1 MRIPSTPLGK
11 AQALALAAS
20 REGPKDGSAYR
31 AVEAAK
37 QYAGVN
43 LNMTYEAGLQALDPR
58 NFSGPL
64 WDQLT
69 GIKST
74 VVELP
79 APDMYSK
86 PIAEHIAGSGAFDV
100 LDLQPQWTP
109 ALADGGVIA
118 PLDDYIAKYM
128 NMADLEDYHPLYKA
142 LPTYKGKTWGFFDD
156 GDMFALY
163 YRKDIFED
171 PKLMEAYQAKFNKK
185 LEVPKSWE
193 DYVQV
198 AQFITDQMAPNVY
211 GAGHFRKAGSPG
223 NQFDFMQQYRANGGV
238 FFDGDMKAMLASD
251 AGVKTLEN
259 MKAANAA
266 SIPGNNELDAVS
278 LWVAWL
284 QGKIAMIYSWPPT
297 GRMSAGYSQSDKAI
311 SFIPQSSI
319 AGKVGYAIVPGGH
332 PEHAFGFN
340 KALAADSANP
350 EAAYLF
356 MQWACSPPV
365 SLARCMLPYALRDP
379 YRISHFKSELYG
391 ELFPSAP
398 EYLKNLNNSA
408 NVGLL
413 DPIMPGAQDYQLSL
427 DRMCTSVWAGTDPME
442 ALQDRRGGMG
452 RDHRE
457 SRRRFA
463 EGLLRG
469 VPQAARRHRRKHG
482 RGFGHGRDAL
492 VSPST
497 GSRRL
502 VGGSSH
508 RHSSP
513 GLSCSGGE
521 RRKFKDGS
529 RGRAGATMADA
540 AAIQSNFPGAPRR
553 RLPSASR
560 SDWRFKWLLVTP
572 AALLILAISI
582 YPLVFSLWVIFVN
595 YDFQIP
601 GSCLRRPEEFQPGH
615 LRPGGP
621 LLALG
626 HLRADLFRRR
636 RRVSSRPRHRHGDGE
651 YLPGQGTRHLH
662 HHRAAFHFAG
672 DCRPGLGPAP
682 AAAIRSDELPARP
695 ARRPRC
701 DDQLAYGVPL

>member
-1 MRIPSTPLGK
+1 MNDRERRDFEAGLAAEVDAWLRGEPTRRDLIKKFGQAAGMLALSGGALPSFVSSALAQAQMQLEDPSTPLGK

-20 REGPKDGSAYR
+20 TEGPKDGSAYR

-37 QYAGVN
+37 QYSGVT
-43 LNMTYEAGLQALDPR
+43 LSLTYEAGLQALDPR

-64 WDQLT
+64 WEQLT
-69 GIKST
+69 GIKTT

-79 APDMYSK
+79 SPDMYSK
-86 PIAEHIAGSGAFDV
+86 PVAEHIAGSGAYDV

-171 PKLMEAYQAKFNKK
+171 PKLNEAYQAKFGKK

-193 DYVQV
+193 DYIQV
-198 AQFITDQMAPNVY
+198 AQFITDNMAPNVY
-211 GAGHFRKAGSPG
+211 GAGHFRKAASPG
-223 NQFDFMQQYRANGGV
+223 NQFDFMQQYRSNGGV
-238 FFDGDMKAMLASD
+238 FFDDNMKAQLASD
-251 AGVKTLEN
+251 AGVKTLNN

-266 SIPGNNELDAVS
+266 SIPGNEELDAVS

-340 KALAADSANP
+340 KGLAADSANI
-350 EAAYLF
+350 EAAYLY
-356 MQWACSPPV
+356 MQWSCSPPV

-413 DPIMPGAQDYQLSL
+413 DPIMPGAQDYQLTL

-442 ALQDRRGGMG
+442 ALKTAA
-452 RDHRE
+452 
-457 SRRRFA
+457 A
-463 EGLLRG
+463 EWDMTTDNLGAELQKAFYEEFLKL
-469 VPQAARRHRRKHG
+469 P
-482 RGFGHGRDAL
+482 
-492 VSPST
+492 
-497 GSRRL
+497 
-502 VGGSSH
+502 
-508 RHSSP
+508 
-513 GLSCSGGE
+513 
-521 RRKFKDGS
+521 
-529 RGRAGATMADA
+529 GATVG
-540 AAIQSNFPGAPRR
+540 NT
-553 RLPSASR
+553 
-560 SDWRFKWLLVTP
+560 V
-572 AALLILAISI
+572 
-582 YPLVFSLWVIFVN
+582 
-595 YDFQIP
+595 
-601 GSCLRRPEEFQPGH
+601 E
-615 LRPGGP
+615 
-621 LLALG
+621 ALG
-626 HLRADLFRRR
+626 MAVKL
-636 RRVSSRPRHRHGDGE
+636 
-651 YLPGQGTRHLH
+651 
-662 HHRAAFHFAG
+662 
-672 DCRPGLGPAP
+672 
-682 AAAIRSDELPARP
+682 
-695 ARRPRC
+695 
-701 DDQLAYGVPL
+701 

>member
-1 MRIPSTPLGK
+1 MNDRERRDFQAGLSAEVDAWLRGEPTRRTFIKKAGQAMGMLALSGTALTPLTNWALAQAAVDLADPSTPLGK
-11 AQALALAAS
+11 AQAAALKAS
-20 REGPKDGSAYR
+20 TDGPTDGSAYR
-31 AVEAAK
+31 AAQAAK
-37 QYAGVN
+37 QFSGVN

-64 WDQLT
+64 WEQLT

-79 APDMYSK
+79 SPDMYSK
-86 PIAEHIAGSGAFDV
+86 PIAEHIAGSGAYDV

-118 PLDDYIAKYM
+118 PLDDYIEKYM
-128 NMADLEDYHPLYKA
+128 NKADFEDYHPLYKA

-171 PKLMEAYQAKFNKK
+171 PKMKEAYQAKFNKP

-193 DYVQV
+193 DYIQV

-211 GAGHFRKAGSPG
+211 GAGHFRKAASPG
-223 NQFDFMQQYRANGGV
+223 NQFDFMQQFRSNGGS
-238 FFDGDMKAMLASD
+238 FFDENMKAQLASD
-251 AGVKTLEN
+251 AGVKTLNN

-266 SIPGNNELDAVS
+266 SIPGNEELDAVS

-284 QGKIAMIYSWPPT
+284 QGKVAMIYSWPPT

-379 YRISHFKSELYG
+379 YRISHFKSDLYG
-391 ELFPSAP
+391 ALFPSAP
-398 EYLKNLNNSA
+398 DYLKNLNNSA

-413 DPIMPGAQDYQLSL
+413 DPIIPGAQDYQVSL

-442 ALQDRRGGMG
+442 AL
-452 RDHRE
+452 
-457 SRRRFA
+457 
-463 EGLLRG
+463 
-469 VPQAARRHRRKHG
+469 K
-482 RGFGHGRDAL
+482 
-492 VSPST
+492 T
-497 GSRRL
+497 
-502 VGGSSH
+502 
-508 RHSSP
+508 
-513 GLSCSGGE
+513 
-521 RRKFKDGS
+521 
-529 RGRAGATMADA
+529 A
-540 AAIQSNFPGAPRR
+540 AAEWDATTENLGVDSQKAFYTEF
-553 RLPSASR
+553 L
-560 SDWRFKWLLVTP
+560 KL
-572 AALLILAISI
+572 
-582 YPLVFSLWVIFVN
+582 
-595 YDFQIP
+595 P
-601 GSCLRRPEEFQPGH
+601 GST
-615 LRPGGP
+615 
-621 LLALG
+621 
-626 HLRADLFRRR
+626 ADHTVEAMGMAVRL
-636 RRVSSRPRHRHGDGE
+636 
-651 YLPGQGTRHLH
+651 
-662 HHRAAFHFAG
+662 
-672 DCRPGLGPAP
+672 
-682 AAAIRSDELPARP
+682 
-695 ARRPRC
+695 
-701 DDQLAYGVPL
+701 